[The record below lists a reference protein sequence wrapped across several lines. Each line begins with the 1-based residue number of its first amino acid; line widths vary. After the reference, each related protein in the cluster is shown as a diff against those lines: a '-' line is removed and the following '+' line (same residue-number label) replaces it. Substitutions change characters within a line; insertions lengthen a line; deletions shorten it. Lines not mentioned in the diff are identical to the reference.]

1 MIESNESINSIDT
14 HKILATLP
22 IMPYQNIACLGAE
35 EGLFPILFGKFV
47 FDGKVIAYES
57 DKKQINITKNLLKK
71 INLGNVELNQIP
83 SQKKLNNILVDGIF
97 VTNWDSYK
105 KLMPD
110 FENNL
115 NKNTWVSILSEKDQS
130 SEFTKIFKNLKKDS
144 EIYINQKY
152 KLYNYRINK

>member
-22 IMPYQNIACLGAE
+22 IMPYQNIACFGAE

-57 DKKQINITKNLLKK
+57 EKKQINITKNLLKK

-83 SQKKLNNILVDGIF
+83 NEKKINKILIDGIF
-97 VTNWDSYK
+97 VTNWDLYK
-105 KLMPD
+105 GIIND
-110 FENNL
+110 FENHL
-115 NKNTWVSILSEKDQS
+115 NNNTWVSILSDKDQPT
-130 SEFTKIFKNLKKDS
+130 EFIKIFKNLKKDS
-144 EIYINQKY
+144 EIHINQKY
-152 KLYNYRINK
+152 KLYNYRIYK